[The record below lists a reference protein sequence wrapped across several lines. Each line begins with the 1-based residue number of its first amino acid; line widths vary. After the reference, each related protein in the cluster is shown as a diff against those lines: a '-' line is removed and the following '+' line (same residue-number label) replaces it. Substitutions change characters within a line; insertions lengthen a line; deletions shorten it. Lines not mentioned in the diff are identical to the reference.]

1 MKDPLLNQLR
11 QQLRAAQPVPAPK
24 PAVTTKA
31 AAPEEDVDDATL
43 FARATRGVS
52 RIETSDTAPAVSSER
67 KKRLDHNMLYR
78 RAVATAEEDVNAPL
92 SDTAA
97 LLRPVQAETPL
108 SYARNGISQRVLQK
122 LRQGQPVW
130 QAAVDLHG
138 CNSESA
144 REAVLQLL
152 NDAKRDQ
159 LQVVKIVHGKGAH
172 TGQTLLKTYVNGWL
186 PQLPDV
192 LAFVSALPR
201 DGGAGAVY
209 VLLRRQA
216 PQSLDS
222 DAHR

>member
-1 MKDPLLNQLR
+1 MAKIKRYQHNSSMKDPLLNQLR

-97 LLRPVQAETPL
+97 LLRPVQAETPPAMPAMASHSGYCKSCDKASPYGRPPL
-108 SYARNGISQRVLQK
+108 IFT
-122 LRQGQPVW
+122 
-130 QAAVDLHG
+130 AVTV
-138 CNSESA
+138 
-144 REAVLQLL
+144 R
-152 NDAKRDQ
+152 
-159 LQVVKIVHGKGAH
+159 
-172 TGQTLLKTYVNGWL
+172 
-186 PQLPDV
+186 
-192 LAFVSALPR
+192 
-201 DGGAGAVY
+201 
-209 VLLRRQA
+209 A
-216 PQSLDS
+216 PEKPFFNY
-222 DAHR
+222 